1 VFPESFDDEVVEEK
15 PKKAKPANVVAPA
28 TRSTAPKKIVLTQT
42 QVAFAKRIGVPLED
56 YAKEIAKLGRENG

>member
-1 VFPESFDDEVVEEK
+1 VFPDSFEDAVDEK
-15 PKKAKPANVVAPA
+15 PVKKAKPANVVAPA
-28 TRSTAPKKIVLTQT
+28 SRSTAPKKIVLTQT